1 MMRTTGFLV
10 SAAVGCVL
18 MSVAATATAQQ
29 KADLGKREYDSKC
42 AVCHG
47 KDAKGDGPYAAEL
60 KRKPAD
66 LTTIAKRN
74 GGVFPS
80 PRMYD
85 LIEGSGAGHGPRD
98 MPVWGWDYTIRA
110 SEKHPGAPENQAAY
124 VRTRITALVEYLNTL
139 QVK

>member
-1 MMRTTGFLV
+1 MRSTGFLV
-10 SAAVGCVL
+10 STAVGCVL
-18 MSVAATATAQQ
+18 MSVAAIAAAQQ

-60 KRKPAD
+60 KRRPTD

-74 GGVFPS
+74 DGVFPY

-85 LIEGSGAGHGPRD
+85 LIEGSGAGHGPRE

-110 SEKHPGAPENQAAY
+110 SELNPGAPENQAAY
-124 VRTRITALVEYLNTL
+124 VRTRITALLDYLNQL

>member
-1 MMRTTGFLV
+1 MRSTGFPV

-18 MSVAATATAQQ
+18 VSMTAIAAAQQ
-29 KADLGKREYDSKC
+29 NMDLGKREYASKC

-60 KRKPAD
+60 KRRPAD

-74 GGVFPS
+74 GGVFPY

-85 LIEGSGAGHGPRD
+85 LIERSGGGHGPRD

-110 SEKHPGAPENQAAY
+110 GEQHPGSPENQAAY
-124 VRTRITALVEYLNTL
+124 VRTRITSLLEYLNTL

>member
-1 MMRTTGFLV
+1 MRSIGFLV
-10 SAAVGCVL
+10 STAVGCML
-18 MSVAATATAQQ
+18 MSVSATAGAQQ
-29 KADLGKREYDSKC
+29 QADLGKREYDSKC

-60 KRKPAD
+60 KHRPAD

-80 PRMYD
+80 PRLYD
-85 LIEGSGAGHGPRD
+85 LIEGSGAGHGPRE

-110 SEKHPGAPENQAAY
+110 GQQHPGAPESQAAY
-124 VRTRITALVEYLNTL
+124 VRTRITALLEYLKTL